1 LKDPHEASTRIP
13 RQPTPPYRFPIGAAV
28 ELAELERDPYPI
40 YARLRTSEPI
50 SWLAA
55 LNMWYVTGYEN
66 VRTIILDTERFT
78 TASKHSLL
86 HATFGAHL
94 LTTEG
99 AQHDRYRLAIQ
110 AHFSTACI
118 RSHFEKPIR
127 SAAAELIEGFRSSG
141 RVELRGA
148 FARRLP
154 VQGILIACGLPLSAE
169 ARIRQWYDS
178 FEAALANFT
187 RDPTVQLRAQ
197 HDVAAFHEF
206 LDAQMQTAGRL
217 DASLLEGLVNAPP
230 DRRLAADEIKRN
242 LSIILFGGIST
253 VEALILN
260 TLWALFEH
268 PHVLS
273 RLRTDSSLLPQVL
286 DETIRWLSPVQSATR
301 HVVLDCEFA
310 GVHLAAGATV
320 NCMLGAANRDPSV
333 FPNPDRF
340 DIERA
345 NLRRHLGFATGPHS
359 CVGFN
364 LAKAE
369 ARVAIEE
376 LLNSLPKLT
385 IVGSESGPLR
395 GYEFR
400 QPAALTI
407 RW

>member
-1 LKDPHEASTRIP
+1 MPGQSTRP
-13 RQPTPPYRFPIGAAV
+13 SRFPLGAAIG
-28 ELAELERDPYPI
+28 LAELERDPYPI
-40 YARLRTSEPI
+40 FARLRKSEPI

-55 LNMWYVTGYEN
+55 LNMWYVTRYED

-78 TASKHSLL
+78 TVSEHSLL
-86 HATFGAHL
+86 LDTFGAHL

-99 AQHDRYRLAIQ
+99 ALHDRYRLAVQ
-110 AHFSTACI
+110 PHFGTSFI
-118 RSHFEKPIR
+118 RTHFEESIR
-127 SAAAELIEGFRSSG
+127 IAAAELIEGFRSAG
-141 RVELRGA
+141 RVELRTA

-154 VQGILIACGLPLSAE
+154 IQGILIACGLPLNSE
-169 ARIRQWYDS
+169 LRIRQWYDS

-187 RDPTVQLRAQ
+187 RDPTVRLRAQ
-197 HDVAAFHEF
+197 RDVAAFHE
-206 LDAQMQTAGRL
+206 LLEIEMRAAAGRL
-217 DASLLEGLVNAPP
+217 DASLLGGLVNAPVGC
-230 DRRLAADEIKRN
+230 RLAADEIKRN

-268 PHVLS
+268 RAVLN
-273 RLRTDSSLLPQVL
+273 RLRSDSALLPQVL

-301 HVVLDCEFA
+301 HVVTDCEFE
-310 GVHLAAGATV
+310 GVRLEAGATV
-320 NCMLGAANRDPSV
+320 NCMLGAANRDPTV

-340 DIERA
+340 DIDRA

-364 LAKAE
+364 LAKTE
-369 ARVAIEE
+369 VRIAIEK
-376 LLNSLPKLT
+376 LLTLLPQFAL
-385 IVGSESGPLR
+385 VESESGPLR

-407 RW
+407 AW